1 MTVKLIKIAL
11 NLNSVSISDNL
22 LGYEGEMNIWYHFS
36 KIDTIK
42 KYDVTITSYFQRNV
56 RFYFVSQ
63 LFSGFAINLALLYAI
78 SKVIHVCPW

>member
-42 KYDVTITSYFQRNV
+42 KIRRNYYIV
-56 RFYFVSQ
+56 
-63 LFSGFAINLALLYAI
+63 FSKKCKILLC
-78 SKVIHVCPW
+78 KPVIFWFCY

>member
-42 KYDVTITSYFQRNV
+42 NTT
-56 RFYFVSQ
+56 
-63 LFSGFAINLALLYAI
+63 
-78 SKVIHVCPW
+78 